1 MDLKDTI
8 DLMLSE
14 DHKERFIAEY
24 NQVLIRTRKLKNI
37 IDDYHNNRLK
47 FELNTPI
54 DVLEDQYKAMIVYCG
69 YLVKRAKLYEN
80 IELEEVQR

>member
-24 NQVLIRTRKLKNI
+24 NQVVIRSRKLKNI
-37 IDDYHNNRLK
+37 IDDYHNDKLEFK
-47 FELNTPI
+47 LNTPI
-54 DVLEDQYKAMIVYCG
+54 DVLEDQYKAMVLYSG
-69 YLVKRAKLYEN
+69 YLVKRARLFEN

>member
-8 DLMLSE
+8 DFMLSE

-24 NQVLIRTRKLKNI
+24 NQVLIRTRKLKNV
-37 IDDYHNNRLK
+37 IDDYYNNKLK

-80 IELEEVQR
+80 IELTEVPR

>member
-8 DLMLSE
+8 PFMISD

-37 IDDYHNNRLK
+37 IDDYHNNKLK

-80 IELEEVQR
+80 IELEEVKR